1 MAPSTRQTSA
11 DQRAESSVPQ
21 GVAKKRKGESGKQA
35 KEKWTKKHQ
44 GALRAESKME
54 SQSKYA

>member
-11 DQRAESSVPQ
+11 DQRAKPSVPQ
-21 GVAKKRKGESGKQA
+21 GVAKKKKGKSGKQA
-35 KEKWTKKHQ
+35 DDKWTKKHNDI
-44 GALRAESKME
+44 LRAESKVE